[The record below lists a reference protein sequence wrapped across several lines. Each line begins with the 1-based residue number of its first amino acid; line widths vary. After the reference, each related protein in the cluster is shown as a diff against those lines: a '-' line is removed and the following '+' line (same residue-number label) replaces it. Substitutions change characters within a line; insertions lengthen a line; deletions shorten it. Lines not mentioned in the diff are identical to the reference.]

1 MSFAGVYLGVAICT
15 PTANLREAPNLAR
28 RPQGRAGKVALNDLA
43 KRGIVQRGER
53 KGIYALLGPQYG
65 CRMTIVKNVLDQK
78 GHDVH
83 FIHPNASVFDALKM
97 MAENNIGSLIV
108 LKDGKLVGVIT
119 ERHYAR
125 EIVLKGRTS
134 PGTLVR
140 DVMST
145 KVIYARPDQSV
156 EECMAVMTA
165 RAVRHLP
172 VLERGRLVGIV
183 SIGDMVKSVI
193 SDQKFIIEQLEHFI
207 HGDR

>member
-1 MSFAGVYLGVAICT
+1 
-15 PTANLREAPNLAR
+15 
-28 RPQGRAGKVALNDLA
+28 
-43 KRGIVQRGER
+43 
-53 KGIYALLGPQYG
+53 
-65 CRMTIVKNVLDQK
+65 MTTVKHVLDQK
-78 GHDVH
+78 GHHVH
-83 FIHPNASVFDALKM
+83 FIHPDASVFDALKM
-97 MAENNIGSLIV
+97 MAENNIGSLVV
-108 LKDGKLVGVIT
+108 LEGGKLVGVIT

-140 DVMST
+140 DIMST

-172 VLERGRLVGIV
+172 VLEGARLVGIV

-193 SDQKFIIEQLEHFI
+193 DDQKFIIEQLEHFI

>member
-1 MSFAGVYLGVAICT
+1 MHADRITSAKLQSLLGV
-15 PTANLREAPNLAR
+15 R
-28 RPQGRAGKVALNDLA
+28 KVALNDLA

-53 KGIYALLGPQYG
+53 KGTYALLGPRYG

-156 EECMAVMTA
+156 EECVAVMTA

>member
-1 MSFAGVYLGVAICT
+1 
-15 PTANLREAPNLAR
+15 
-28 RPQGRAGKVALNDLA
+28 
-43 KRGIVQRGER
+43 
-53 KGIYALLGPQYG
+53 
-65 CRMTIVKNVLDQK
+65 MTTVKHVLDQK
-78 GHDVH
+78 GHHVH
-83 FIHPNASVFDALKM
+83 FIHPDASVFDALKM
-97 MAENNIGSLIV
+97 MAENNIGSLVV
-108 LKDGKLVGVIT
+108 LEGGKLVGVIT
-119 ERHYAR
+119 ERHYVR

-140 DVMST
+140 DIMST

-172 VLERGRLVGIV
+172 VLEGGRLVGIV

-193 SDQKFIIEQLEHFI
+193 DDQKFMIEQLEHFI